1 MPTEY
6 KYSSRAWYLEISIV
20 DTYYNVDM
28 SLKNNKLVKQIFIT
42 SPG

>member
-6 KYSSRAWYLEISIV
+6 KYSDRAWYLEISIV
-20 DTYYNVDM
+20 DTYYNIAM
-28 SLKNNKLVKQIFIT
+28 SLNSNKLVKQIFIT